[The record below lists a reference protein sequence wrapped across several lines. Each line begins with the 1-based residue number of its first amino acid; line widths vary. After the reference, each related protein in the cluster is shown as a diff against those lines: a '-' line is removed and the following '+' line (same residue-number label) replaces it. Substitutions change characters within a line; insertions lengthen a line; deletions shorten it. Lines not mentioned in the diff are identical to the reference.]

1 MKKPMALST
10 ATNKGAVTVKNIVVT
25 INGKKISSPPGTT
38 ILAAA
43 ERNAIAIPTLCSH
56 AELAPYGA
64 CRICLVEDRSTGRL
78 MASCVTPV
86 AQDMNIATDSERV
99 LEHRKNIVRLMI
111 AEHPESCIVCSKGN
125 RCELRKVA
133 AELGVAETRLYPMPN
148 HKPFETFN
156 PFIAR
161 DLSKCILCG
170 KCIRADHELVAVGA
184 IDYSDRGFSSRPAT
198 LHERPLEES
207 VCTFCGTCVSMCPT
221 GALSVR
227 SEHYTGTPEK
237 EAYTI
242 CGFCGAGCSMA
253 VGVAGGRV
261 VDINPSAD
269 KNTVNGATLCVRGH
283 FAHDYLLSEDRL
295 TTPLIRKK
303 NEDGTESLQ
312 AAGFDDAISS
322 VVGRIADIK
331 RRHGPESV
339 GFIGSAKCTNEEN
352 YLFQKIAR
360 IIFETNNVTN
370 CQEQNGAALL
380 RRIDEKTGGAA
391 RITPLS
397 GLENA
402 EAIVVVGTDPEH
414 TVPVAGYHIRRAA
427 RNKTPMVV
435 VDPSG
440 SGIASFGGLW
450 LHPETNGQGGRD
462 AFRFA
467 PDALEA
473 LAAGIAGENG
483 TDAPYIGN
491 HTEDPGG
498 WVDALSG
505 KSPDARARA
514 AGIDVAKLRKA
525 ASMLAGK
532 KIAVVLP
539 PDLLERRYGSQTFDA
554 AFNLA
559 LLTGSIGPQNAG
571 LFVFTLENNIAGAL
585 DMGCAPDLLPGR
597 RNAADPEDR
606 KIVEKAWEKTLPDA
620 PGMGLREMIEA
631 AEAGNLKALYIMGEN
646 PLRALP
652 DPERIAAAFEKL
664 EFIVVQDIVRTR
676 TAEIAHVVLP
686 AASFSEKQGSFTNT
700 EGRIQSFSPAA
711 RPPGDALPDWSILA
725 SLARKAGY
733 PEQYTTIEKIR
744 QEIRRTAPLYA
755 AMGSH
760 RREWLKKPDSGAL
773 KPFSFAPPFRPDTV
787 QPDDSYPFSAYI
799 GNLRWHLGSGT
810 RTARSGR
817 ITAACGT
824 GRIKISGADAENL
837 GIASDDPLV
846 VRITSAT
853 GSIERHAEISPGLPA
868 GFVFVPCGF
877 SGNDA
882 MRIADFGAVP
892 SGTENGGHG
901 WRTVRVRM
909 ETL

>member
-1 MKKPMALST
+1 M
-10 ATNKGAVTVKNIVVT
+10 KNIVVT

-43 ERNAIAIPTLCSH
+43 ERNAISIPTLCSH
-56 AELAPYGA
+56 AELTPHGA
-64 CRICLVEDRSTGRL
+64 CRICLVEDRNSGRL

-86 AQDMNIATDSERV
+86 AQDMNIATDSDRV
-99 LEHRKNIVRLMI
+99 REHRKNIVRLMI
-111 AEHPESCIVCSKGN
+111 AEHPESCIVCNKGN
-125 RCELRKVA
+125 RCELRRVA

-148 HKPFETFN
+148 YKPFETFN

-221 GALSVR
+221 GALSTR
-227 SEHYTGTPEK
+227 SEHYAGTPEK
-237 EAYTI
+237 EAYTV

-253 VGVAGGRV
+253 VGVSGGRI

-283 FAHDYLLSEDRL
+283 FAHDFLLSADRL

-303 NEDGTESLQ
+303 TEDGSESLQ
-312 AAGFDDAISS
+312 AAGFDDALSS

-331 RRHGPESV
+331 RRHGPESI

-360 IIFETNNVTN
+360 VIFETNNVTN
-370 CQEQNGAALL
+370 CQERNGAALL
-380 RRIDEKTGGAA
+380 RRIDERTGGAG
-391 RITPLS
+391 RIMPFS

-414 TVPVAGYHIRRAA
+414 TVPVAGYHIRRAV

-435 VDPSG
+435 IDPSR

-450 LHPETNGQGGRD
+450 LHPENNGKGGFD

-467 PDALEA
+467 
-473 LAAGIAGENG
+473 
-483 TDAPYIGN
+483 
-491 HTEDPGG
+491 
-498 WVDALSG
+498 VDALGTLAAIIAAENGADSRYIQSATNDPDG
-505 KSPDARARA
+505 WIDSLSKQSPDARAQT
-514 AGIDVAKLRKA
+514 AGIDPAKIRKA
-525 ASMLAGK
+525 ASMLLGK
-532 KIAVVLP
+532 KIALVLP
-539 PDLLERRYGSQTFDA
+539 PDLLERRYGNEAFDA

-559 LLTGSIGPQNAG
+559 LLTGSIGVQNAG
-571 LFVFTLENNIAGAL
+571 LFVFSLENNIAGAL

-597 RNAADPEDR
+597 RNAADPDDR
-606 KIVEKAWEKTLPDA
+606 KIVEKAWEKVLPDTA
-620 PGMGLREMIEA
+620 GMGLYEMIEA
-631 AEAGNLKALYIMGEN
+631 AETGTLKALYIMGEN
-646 PLRALP
+646 PLRCLP
-652 DPERIAAAFEKL
+652 NPERIAAALEKL

-686 AASFSEKQGSFTNT
+686 AAAFSEKQGSFTNT
-700 EGRIQSFSPAA
+700 EGRIQSFGPAA
-711 RPPGDALPDWSILA
+711 RPPGDAMPDWNILA

-744 QEIRRTAPLYA
+744 QEIRRIAPLYA

-760 RREWLKKPDSGAL
+760 RREWLKKADPGGS
-773 KPFSFAPPFRPDTV
+773 KPFSFAPLPQPDTV
-787 QPDDSYPFSAYI
+787 KKDDSFPLTAYI
-799 GNLRWHLGSGT
+799 GNLRWHLGSGS

-817 ITAACGT
+817 ISAGYGT
-824 GRIKISGADAENL
+824 GRIGISRKDAENL
-837 GIASDDPLV
+837 GITTDDLPF

-853 GSIERHAEISPGLPA
+853 GSIERQAEISPGLPA
-868 GFVFVPCGF
+868 GFIFVPSGF

-882 MRIADFGAVP
+882 MRIADFNAAGA
-892 SGTENGGHG
+892 GGKNGGQD

-909 ETL
+909 EIT

>member
-1 MKKPMALST
+1 M
-10 ATNKGAVTVKNIVVT
+10 KNIVVT

-43 ERNAIAIPTLCSH
+43 ERNAISIPTLCSH

-64 CRICLVEDRSTGRL
+64 CRICLVEDQNTGRL

-86 AQDMNIATDSERV
+86 TQDMNISTDSDRV
-99 LEHRKNIVRLMI
+99 REHRKNIVRLMI

-125 RCELRKVA
+125 RCELRKAA

-148 HKPFETFN
+148 YKPFETLN

-170 KCIRADHELVAVGA
+170 KCIRADHDLVAVGA

-198 LHERPLEES
+198 LYERPLEES

-221 GALSVR
+221 GALSTR
-227 SEHYTGTPEK
+227 SEHYAGTPEK
-237 EAYTI
+237 EAYTV

-253 VGVAGGRV
+253 VGVSGGRV
-261 VDINPSAD
+261 VEINPSSD

-283 FAHDYLLSEDRL
+283 FAHDFLLSEDRL

-303 NEDGTESLQ
+303 GEDGTESLQ
-312 AAGFDDAISS
+312 EAAFDDALST

-331 RRHGPESV
+331 RRHGPESI

-360 IIFETNNVTN
+360 VIFETNNVTN
-370 CQEQNGAALL
+370 CQERNGAALL
-380 RRIDEKTGGAA
+380 RRIDERTGGAI

-397 GLENA
+397 GLEHA

-414 TVPVAGYHIRRAA
+414 TVPVAGYHIRRAV

-435 VDPSG
+435 IDPSR
-440 SGIASFGGLW
+440 SGMASFGGLW
-450 LHPETNGQGGRD
+450 LHPENNGEGGRD

-467 PDALEA
+467 LDALGA
-473 LAAGIAGENG
+473 LAASIAAENG
-483 TDAPYIGN
+483 ADSQYIRSA
-491 HTEDPGG
+491 TEDPDG
-498 WVDALSG
+498 WIDSLSRE
-505 KSPDARARA
+505 SPDARARA
-514 AGIDVAKLRKA
+514 AGIDAAKIRKA
-525 ASMLAGK
+525 ASLLLGK
-532 KIAVVLP
+532 KIALVLP
-539 PDLLERRYGSQTFDA
+539 PDLLERQFGNQTFDA

-559 LLTGSIGPQNAG
+559 LLTGSIGAQNAG
-571 LFVFTLENNIAGAL
+571 LYVFTLENNTAGAL

-597 RNAADPEDR
+597 RNAADPDER
-606 KIVEKAWEKTLPDA
+606 KIVEKAWEKALPETY
-620 PGMGLREMIEA
+620 GMGLREMIEA
-631 AEAGNLKALYIMGEN
+631 AETGTLKALYIMGEN
-646 PLRALP
+646 PLRSLP
-652 DPERIAAAFEKL
+652 NPERIAAALEKV
-664 EFIVVQDIVRTR
+664 EFIVVQDIVKTR
-676 TAEIAHVVLP
+676 TAEIADVVLP
-686 AASFSEKQGSFTNT
+686 AAAFSEKQGSFTNT
-700 EGRIQSFSPAA
+700 EGRIQSFGPAA
-711 RPPGDALPDWSILA
+711 QPPGDALPDWNILA
-725 SLARKAGY
+725 SLARKAGH

-744 QEIRRTAPLYA
+744 QEIRRIAPLYA

-760 RREWLKKPDSGAL
+760 RREWLKKTDPGGS
-773 KPFSFAPPFRPDTV
+773 KTFFFAPPQRPDTV
-787 QPDDSYPFSAYI
+787 QKDDSFPLTAYI
-799 GNLRWHLGSGT
+799 GNLRWHLGSGS

-817 ITAACGT
+817 ISAGYGA
-824 GRIKISGADAENL
+824 GRIGISRADAEIL
-837 GIASDDPLV
+837 GIAIDDLPV

-853 GSIERHAEISPGLPA
+853 GSIERQAEIFPGLPA
-868 GFVFVPCGF
+868 GFVFVPSGF

-882 MRIADFGAVP
+882 MRIADFNAVQT
-892 SGTENGGHG
+892 GGENGGQG

-909 ETL
+909 ETS